1 MSRETHTSQCS
12 QTMNAA
18 QGLGSLR
25 GGGAQG
31 PGEPVWMREC
41 GALRGLEGQGTFGP
55 VKAFCQPRICFLL
68 AASNLVSGEDKR
80 RLPQQ
85 MLVTVE

>member
-1 MSRETHTSQCS
+1 
-12 QTMNAA
+12 
-18 QGLGSLR
+18 
-25 GGGAQG
+25 
-31 PGEPVWMREC
+31 MREC

-80 RLPQQ
+80 RRPQQ